1 MSSALNRNKLYL
13 ILLLACFAGY
23 GWVYY
28 NYAYNLDNFAHGINT
43 CIIKQVTGIPCPSCG
58 ATRSIISL
66 LQNNLAE
73 ALYWNPIGIILVIIM
88 TISPIWIVFDYLR
101 KKDSLYIFYRRVEM
115 LFRNKYIAGIAIFLI
130 LANWIW
136 NIQKGL

>member
-1 MSSALNRNKLYL
+1 MSSTLNRNKLYL
-13 ILLLACFAGY
+13 LLLLACFAGY
-23 GWVYY
+23 VWVYY
-28 NYAYNLDNFAHGINT
+28 NYTYNLDNFNNGINT

-66 LQNNLAE
+66 LQYNLEE

-101 KKDSLYIFYRRVEM
+101 KKDSLYIFYRRVEV
-115 LFRNKYIAGIAIFLI
+115 LFRNKYIVGIAIFLI

-136 NIQKGL
+136 NYQKGL

>member
-23 GWVYY
+23 VWVYY
-28 NYAYNLDNFAHGINT
+28 NYTYNLDNFNNGINT

-66 LQNNLAE
+66 LQYNLEE

-101 KKDSLYIFYRRVEM
+101 KKDSLYIFYRRVEV
-115 LFRNKYIAGIAIFLI
+115 LFRNKYIVGIAIFLI

-136 NIQKGL
+136 NYQKGL

>member
-1 MSSALNRNKLYL
+1 MSSTLNRNKLYL
-13 ILLLACFAGY
+13 LLLLACFAGY
-23 GWVYY
+23 VWVYY
-28 NYAYNLDNFAHGINT
+28 NYTYNLDNFNNGINT

-66 LQNNLAE
+66 LQYNLEE

-88 TISPIWIVFDYLR
+88 TISPIWIVIDYLR
-101 KKDSLYIFYRRVEM
+101 KKNSLYIFYRRFEM
-115 LFRNKYIAGIAIFLI
+115 LFRNKYITGIAIFLI